1 VREAQDSE
9 REGKRGEKGGRRRKE
24 RRNRLGR
31 SERKGQRR
39 IVDEREEE
47 GAKMNTHTHTHP
59 DVFGVTLQ
67 YIVKCLLTYHFA
79 RHEGAVRQLGR
90 EGNQA
95 RREHEVRAS
104 ESRHKHTW

>member
-1 VREAQDSE
+1 MQSKARNSHKQNLSMQLAKETAQIWALSLLATSASERSARQRE
-9 REGKRGEKGGRRRKE
+9 REGKRGGKGGRRRKE

-67 YIVKCLLTYHFA
+67 YIVKCLLT
-79 RHEGAVRQLGR
+79 
-90 EGNQA
+90 
-95 RREHEVRAS
+95 
-104 ESRHKHTW
+104 

>member
-1 VREAQDSE
+1 MQVREAQDSE

-67 YIVKCLLTYHFA
+67 YIVKCLLT
-79 RHEGAVRQLGR
+79 
-90 EGNQA
+90 
-95 RREHEVRAS
+95 
-104 ESRHKHTW
+104 